1 MKKLLGMSLMLVMFA
16 LVIAGISS
24 CGPTGPQAPA
34 DAKAAVTKFFDATI
48 AKNYQAQVE
57 LLDPAMFEALAKKG
71 GQSVA
76 KLKKAY
82 IQYMK
87 SAEKTKEQVE
97 LLGYSIAGV
106 EKVSDAEYSFKMNE
120 KTKENGEER
129 NVEETWSAVLV
140 KGKWYVRTP
149 KAGN

>member
-1 MKKLLGMSLMLVMFA
+1 MKKLLGMSLMLAMFA
-16 LVIAGISS
+16 LIIAGISS

-34 DAKAAVTKFFDATI
+34 EAKAAVTKFFDATI

-57 LLDPAMFEALAKKG
+57 LLDPAMFATLSKKG
-71 GQSVA
+71 GKSVKEIKA
-76 KLKKAY
+76 AY
-82 IQYMK
+82 IAYMK
-87 SAEKTKEQVE
+87 STETTKEQVE
-97 LLGYSIAGV
+97 LLGYSVAGV
-106 EKVSDAEYSFKMNE
+106 EKISDTEYSFKMNE